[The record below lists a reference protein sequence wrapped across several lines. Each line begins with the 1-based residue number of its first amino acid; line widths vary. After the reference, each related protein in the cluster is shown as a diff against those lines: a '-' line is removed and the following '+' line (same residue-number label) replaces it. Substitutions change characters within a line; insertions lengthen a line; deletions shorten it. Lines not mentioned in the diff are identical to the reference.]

1 MSLSIEVFTGEY
13 FSDPD
18 IRNCY
23 VTFYSEDFDL
33 DNDLIVVQLYQN
45 FSEINSKEYKV
56 FKSKKSKKIK
66 SYVVPPTAISKNVYK
81 DYEVFSSEIFLDD
94 FDHNFENIEDKLFYK
109 VDAIVF
115 YFKNFKDNKLYKDL
129 KKNYG
134 NLDLNSKWR
143 EGNISWSE
151 FDYALTSLYIT
162 EKVAYTKP
170 EDFHTSLDDKEYVD
184 IDYFD
189 SFHEAAINEFISSNL
204 DLYDN
209 NEDEYEEDEYE
220 EDEYEE
226 DEYLNPLDTYVQ
238 KYNLESIYELKY
250 FFFLSL
256 GVYLANIDD
265 EFSISEKKL
274 IKDILSEQISPTRV
288 NTLIQT
294 VEKRLQDNQLII
306 SEIISEV
313 NSSLLHWEVVE
324 IVNNLYALISVDG
337 IASTQEIEFLDKIT
351 DSLHV
356 DFQYKNEIKTKQLLN
371 VDIEDDKTSFAI
383 LDIDFTAPEN
393 IQIQQA
399 EDGIIKWNGRL
410 NTLTDPK
417 ERTNAQNFI
426 NKYSEFI
433 KQKRTAQNTN
443 SQKKKL
449 TTPSK
454 TSSKW
459 DLLEPLDFPIPPKST
474 SEEINKIRKKH
485 PRHRARWSVSEEEML
500 IKLYKENYS
509 ISQIASG
516 LQRTDDAI
524 ENKIEKLKL
533 I

>member
-45 FSEINSKEYKV
+45 FNEINSKEYKV

-94 FDHNFENIEDKLFYK
+94 FDHNFENNLEGNLIYK
-109 VDAIVF
+109 IDAIVF

-151 FDYALTSLYIT
+151 FDYALSSLYKT
-162 EKVAYTKP
+162 ENVAFTKP
-170 EDFHTSLDDKEYVD
+170 EDFHTSSKEYVD

-189 SFHEAAINEFISSNL
+189 SFHEAAINEFISTNL
-204 DLYDN
+204 DLYEN
-209 NEDEYEEDEYE
+209 NEDEYE

-238 KYNLESIYELKY
+238 KYNLESIYELKH
-250 FFFLSL
+250 FFYLSL

-265 EFSISEKKL
+265 EFSSSEKKL

-313 NSSLLHWEVVE
+313 NNSLLHWEVVE

-383 LDIDFTAPEN
+383 LDIDFSAPEN

-399 EDGIIKWNGRL
+399 EDGINKWNGRL

-433 KQKRTAQNTN
+433 KQKKTSQNTN

-474 SEEINKIRKKH
+474 SEEVNKIRKKH

>member
-1 MSLSIEVFTGEY
+1 MFLGGELFTGEY
-13 FSDPD
+13 FSDPE

-23 VTFYSEDFDL
+23 LTFYSSDFDIE
-33 DNDLIVVQLYQN
+33 NDLIVLQLYTDWTDR
-45 FSEINSKEYKV
+45 ESKDYKI
-56 FKSKKSKKIK
+56 FKSKKLKKIK
-66 SYVVPPTAISKNVYK
+66 SLIVPPTEILLNNWEGYPVYSA
-81 DYEVFSSEIFLDD
+81 ELFLDD
-94 FDHNFENIEDKLFYK
+94 FNI
-109 VDAIVF
+109 
-115 YFKNFKDNKLYKDL
+115 NFKKYEEELSYDLDPIIFFIRNYKTTQIYKDL
-129 KKNYG
+129 KDKLG
-134 NLDLNSKWR
+134 AIDLNYAYHKTDADIMGIWDYDLLTFSRIDKLALKKPKDF
-143 EGNISWSE
+143 ESPIS
-151 FDYALTSLYIT
+151 LI
-162 EKVAYTKP
+162 
-170 EDFHTSLDDKEYVD
+170 EYVD
-184 IDYFD
+184 LDYFA
-189 SFHEAAINEFISSNL
+189 SYKEAAINEFITGNL
-204 DLYDN
+204 ASYK
-209 NEDEYEEDEYE
+209 EDEYEDYQ
-220 EDEYEE
+220 YEE
-226 DEYLNPLDTYVQ
+226 DEYLNPLDAYVQ
-238 KYNLESIYELKY
+238 KYNLENIYELKY
-250 FFFLSL
+250 FYFLSL

-265 EFSISEKKL
+265 EFSSSEKKL
-274 IKDILSEQISPTRV
+274 IKDTLSEQIPPTRS
-288 NTLIQT
+288 NKLIQT

-306 SEIISEV
+306 SEIISEIN
-313 NSSLLHWEVVE
+313 NSLIHWEVVE
-324 IVNNLYALISVDG
+324 IVNNLYALISIDG

-371 VDIEDDKTSFAI
+371 VDIEDDKTNFAI
-383 LDIDFTAPEN
+383 LDIDFSAPEN

-443 SQKKKL
+443 SQKKEL

-459 DLLEPLDFPIPPKST
+459 GLLEPLDLPIPPKST
-474 SEEINKIRKKH
+474 SEEVNKIRKKH

-516 LQRTDDAI
+516 LQRTDDSI